1 MNEVEQYLSDEFAK
15 MTGVNVLLTDRKYI
29 KKQKSFVYT
38 LRNFR
43 WIGMD
48 NFIEILL
55 RRFKSVFGKEL
66 DSYIEISYKI
76 GNESRHSFDF
86 VLYVKVLI
94 DLDTVAGYLR
104 LTQRERETNAY

>member
-15 MTGVNVLLTDRKYI
+15 ITGVNVLLTDRKYI

-38 LRNFR
+38 LRDFK
-43 WIGMD
+43 WIGVD
-48 NFIEILL
+48 NFIDILL
-55 RRFKSVFGKEL
+55 RRFKRVFGKEL
-66 DSYIEISYKI
+66 DNYIKINYKT
-76 GNESRHSFDF
+76 GNESRHSYDF

-94 DLDTVAGYLR
+94 DLDTLAGYLR